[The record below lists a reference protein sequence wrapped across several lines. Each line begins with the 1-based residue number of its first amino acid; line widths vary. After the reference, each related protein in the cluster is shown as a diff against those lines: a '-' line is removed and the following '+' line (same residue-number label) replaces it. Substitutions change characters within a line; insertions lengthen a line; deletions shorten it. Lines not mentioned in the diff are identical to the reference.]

1 MAEVRETDDPA
12 PPPEPPKRARV
23 GLWTVLGTLII
34 FSLVVLTGL
43 SLTGRTLIAPDWVRA
58 EIETRINAGLPQGSV
73 RLGAVELA
81 VSPQGRAEVV
91 LRDIAVG
98 DPTGARLADLNA
110 VRTRLPLAG
119 LLQGDVTPTAIA
131 LRGAQITVRRDVEGQ
146 FTLSYGGGA
155 APAAR
160 DLAGIIDALEAT
172 LAAPS
177 LAEITEFGADDLT
190 ITLEDARTG
199 QLWQASNAALRLGR
213 NPDGLSITVVS
224 ELFNGTDTL
233 AELQFS
239 VRSFT
244 ETSAADLG
252 VQVRDVAAADI
263 AAQAP
268 ALTYLSLLD
277 AAVSGSIRTTL
288 DADGMLDTFAA
299 TLEIGQGALRPDADA
314 AAVPFDAGRAFLTYA
329 PAEQRIT
336 FSELS
341 FRSDTLAVS
350 AEGHALLG
358 EFDGP
363 WPASLTGQL
372 ALQDM
377 RLAPE
382 GVFDAP
388 VSVEDASADFRLR
401 LDPFGV
407 ELGRLTARV
416 GGGLLTATGRA
427 GVGGGGWDVAL
438 DAGIDRVDQAAVL
451 ANWPVTL
458 TPETRGWLKRNLSQG
473 TLSNVEG
480 AVRVADTAPPI
491 FGLSFDFEGAALR
504 YLPDMPILEG
514 AAGRASFHD
523 KRFVISVTDG
533 FTQTRQGRLDIGG
546 SVFTIPDSDATPSTI
561 ELDVAAKGA
570 AAAALD
576 LLSNPPIGILDD
588 LPFGPGDIAGG
599 IDATASLSLLSG
611 KDPTFEELG
620 LSATARL
627 SDVESAAVAPG
638 RVLASDVLDLTVDA
652 DGLVIDGEL
661 TIDGVPARA
670 TLRRS
675 LGPGTQTAAARIDGD
690 VTVTPETLGALS
702 VDLPDGTVS
711 GRTQATFEIELPQAG
726 PPRMRVASD
735 LVGLGLAIP
744 PAGWAKPDPVR
755 GAFEAI
761 VTLEEAPEITALSLS
776 APGLSAEN
784 IRLSLTEDRD
794 LASVTIPRLRLED
807 WLDASVTVTPRGPGQ
822 IPALRIDG
830 GRLDIRGLASQ
841 SGTGGAA
848 NGAGPVVLNPDRV
861 VISDG
866 ITLTDFSGQ
875 LRPGSGI
882 SGQFT
887 ARVNGGTAIQGGVI
901 PVNNGTAIRIQSGD
915 AGGAIR
921 DAGFLKNGAGGSL
934 DLILSPNGSPGSYD
948 GEMLMENVTVRDA
961 PALAALLD
969 GISIVGLLDDGGTGI
984 QFNTVDARFLLTPS
998 QLRLRRSAAVGAS
1011 MGISMDGI
1019 YDLASDRI
1027 DMQGVISPI
1036 YVLNGIGS
1044 IFTRRGEGLFGFNF
1058 RMTGD
1063 ARAPRIAI
1071 NPLSILTPGMFREIF
1086 RRPPPRIDGAAPSQ

>member
-1 MAEVRETDDPA
+1 MAAAHEPDDPVL
-12 PPPEPPKRARV
+12 PPEPPRRARV

-43 SLTGRTLIAPDWVRA
+43 SLTGRTLIAPDWIRA
-58 EIETRINAGLPQGSV
+58 EVESRVNAGLPQGSV
-73 RLGAVELA
+73 RLGGVELA
-81 VSPQGRAEVV
+81 VSREGRVEVV
-91 LRDIAVG
+91 LRNITVG
-98 DPTGARLADLNA
+98 DPTGAKLADLNA
-110 VRTRLPLAG
+110 VRTRLPLGG
-119 LLQGDVTPTAIA
+119 LARGEVAPTAIS
-131 LRGAQITVRRDVEGQ
+131 LRGAQITVRRDAAGQ
-146 FTLSYGGGA
+146 FTLSYGGGVA
-155 APAAR
+155 RTAR
-160 DLAGIIDALEAT
+160 DLSGIIDQLDAT
-172 LAAPS
+172 LSVPS
-177 LAEITEFGADDLT
+177 LAQISEIGADDLT

-213 NPDGLSITVVS
+213 ADDGLSITVVS

-244 ETSAADLG
+244 DTSAADLG
-252 VQVRDVAAADI
+252 VQVRDVAATDI

-268 ALTYLSLLD
+268 ALSYLSVLD

-288 DADGMLDTFAA
+288 DDEGMLNSFAA

-314 AAVPFDAGRAFLTYA
+314 PAVPFDAGRAFLTYA
-329 PAEQRIT
+329 PEDQRIT
-336 FSELS
+336 FSEVS
-341 FRSDTLAVS
+341 FRSDAIAVS

-358 EFDGP
+358 EFDGA

-372 ALQDM
+372 NINDIM
-377 RLAPE
+377 LAPE
-382 GVFDAP
+382 GMFDAP
-388 VSVEDASADFRLR
+388 VSVEDTSADFRLR

-407 ELGRLTARV
+407 ELGGLTARV
-416 GGGLLTATGRA
+416 GGGVLRATGQA

-438 DAGIDRVDQAAVL
+438 NAGIDEVDSAAVL
-451 ANWPVTL
+451 QNWPVAL
-458 TPETRGWLKRNLSQG
+458 TPETRGWLKRNLQKG
-473 TLSNVEG
+473 TLRNVEG
-480 AVRVADTAPPI
+480 AVRIADGAPPI
-491 FGLSFDFEGAALR
+491 FGVSYDFEGAALR
-504 YLPDMPILEG
+504 YLPDMPLLEG

-523 KRFVISVTDG
+523 KRFVIAVTDG
-533 FTQTRQGRLDIGG
+533 YTETSHGRLDVGG

-561 ELDVAAKGA
+561 ELDIEAAGPVS
-570 AAAALD
+570 AALD
-576 LLSNPPIGILDD
+576 LLERPPFD
-588 LPFGPGDIAGG
+588 LLEDVTFAPGDISGAME
-599 IDATASLSLLSG
+599 ASIGLSFLTG
-611 KDPTFEELG
+611 RDPNYDDLG
-620 LSATARL
+620 LRVSAQL
-627 SDVESAAVAPG
+627 SNVESDDIAQG
-638 RVLASDVLDLTVDA
+638 RLLTSERLDLRVDA
-652 DGLVIDGEL
+652 EGLRIDGPMAV
-661 TIDGVPARA
+661 DGVPAQA
-670 TLRRS
+670 TLRRP
-675 LGPGTQTAAARIDGD
+675 LGAGAETTPARIAGV
-690 VTVTPETLGALS
+690 VTISPETLSALS

-711 GRTQATFEIELPQAG
+711 GSTEATFEIDVPKEG
-726 PPRMRVASD
+726 PPLMRVASD

-761 VTLEEAPEITALSLS
+761 VTLGPQPDITSLS
-776 APGLSAEN
+776 IGAPGLSADD
-784 IRLSLTEDRD
+784 IRLELSADRE
-794 LASVTIPRLRLED
+794 LVAVRVPRLRLED
-807 WLDASVTVTPRGPGQ
+807 WLDAGVTVTPRGEGQ

-830 GRLDIRGLASQ
+830 GRLDIRGLASR
-841 SGTGGAA
+841 SGTGGPGGG
-848 NGAGPVVLNPDRV
+848 NGPVVLNPDRV

-875 LRPGSGI
+875 LRPGPGI

-887 ARVNGGTAIQGGVI
+887 ARINGGTPIQGGVI
-901 PVNNGTAIRIQSGD
+901 PVNAGTAIRIQSAD

-934 DLILSPNGSPGSYD
+934 DLILSPTGTPGHYD
-948 GEMLMENVTVRDA
+948 GEMLLEDVTVRDA

-969 GISIVGLLDDGGTGI
+969 GISIVGLLDDGGAGI
-984 QFNTVDARFLLTPS
+984 LFNTVDARFLLTPS

-1019 YDLASDRI
+1019 YDLGSDRI
-1027 DMQGVISPI
+1027 DMQGVISPV

-1044 IFTRRGEGLFGFNF
+1044 FLTRRGEGLFGFNF

-1086 RRPPPRIDGAAPSQ
+1086 RRPAPRIDGGTPSQ

>member
-1 MAEVRETDDPA
+1 MAEAPETDDPA

-58 EIETRINAGLPQGSV
+58 EIETRINSGLPQGSV
-73 RLGAVELA
+73 RLGGVELA
-81 VSPQGRAEVV
+81 VSPEGRAEVV
-91 LRDIAVG
+91 LRNITVG

-119 LLQGDVTPTAIA
+119 LLQGEVAPTAIA
-131 LRGAQITVRRDVEGQ
+131 LRGAQITIRRDAEGQ

-155 APAAR
+155 ALAAQ
-160 DLAGIIDALEAT
+160 DFPSIIDELEAT

-177 LAEITEFGADDLT
+177 LAQISEFGADDLT

-199 QLWQASNAALRLGR
+199 RLWQASNAALRLGR
-213 NPDGLSITVVS
+213 NDDGLSITVVS

-239 VRSFT
+239 VRSFS

-252 VQVRDVAAADI
+252 VQVRNVAATDI

-288 DADGMLDTFAA
+288 DADGMLDSFAA
-299 TLEIGQGALRPDADA
+299 TLEIGKGALRPDADA
-314 AAVPFDAGRAFLTYA
+314 AAVPFDAGRAFLTYN
-329 PAEQRIT
+329 PTDQRIT

-341 FRSDTLAVS
+341 FRSDTLAVA

-372 ALQDM
+372 SLQDM

-382 GVFDAP
+382 GMFDAP
-388 VSVEDASADFRLR
+388 VAVEDAAADFRLR
-401 LDPFGV
+401 LDPFAV
-407 ELGRLTARV
+407 ELGGLSARV
-416 GGGLLTATGRA
+416 GGGLLRATGRA
-427 GVGGGGWDVAL
+427 GVGGSGWDIAL

-458 TPETRGWLKRNLSQG
+458 TPETRGWLMRNLSSG
-473 TLSNVEG
+473 TLTNVQG
-480 AVRVADTAPPI
+480 AVRVANNAPPI
-491 FGLSFDFEGAALR
+491 FGVSFDFENSALR
-504 YLPDMPILEG
+504 YLPDMPRLEG

-523 KRFVISVTDG
+523 KRFVISVTEGHAD
-533 FTQTRQGRLDIGG
+533 TRYGRLDVGG

-561 ELDVAAKGA
+561 ELDISADGKV
-570 AAAALD
+570 AAALD
-576 LLSNPPIGILDD
+576 LLSNPPIGVLDT
-588 LPFGPGDIAGG
+588 LPFSAGDVTGE
-599 IDATASLSLLSG
+599 IDANARLSFLSG
-611 KDPTFEELG
+611 RDPTFEELA
-620 LSATARL
+620 LTATARL
-627 SDVESAAVAPG
+627 SNVESAAIAPR
-638 RVLASDVLDLTVDA
+638 RVLASETLDLAVTSE
-652 DGLVIDGEL
+652 GLTIDGAL

-670 TLRRS
+670 TLRRP
-675 LGPGTQTAAARIDGD
+675 LGPGTENATARVAGE
-690 VTVTPETLGALS
+690 VTVTPETLAALS
-702 VDLPDGTVS
+702 VDLPSGTVS
-711 GRTQATFEIELPQAG
+711 GSAQATFDIELPDEG
-726 PPRMRVASD
+726 TPLMRVASD

-761 VTLEEAPEITALSLS
+761 VSLEETPEITALSLS

-784 IRLSLTEDRD
+784 IRLNMTEDRE
-794 LASVTIPRLRLED
+794 LAAVTIPRLRLED
-807 WLDASVTVTPRGPGQ
+807 WLDAGVTVTPRGPGQ
-822 IPALRIDG
+822 IPALRIEG

-841 SGTGGAA
+841 SGTGGTA
-848 NGAGPVVLNPDRV
+848 NGTGPVVLNPDRV

-921 DAGFLKNGAGGSL
+921 DAGFLRNGAGGSL
-934 DLILSPNGSPGSYD
+934 DLILSPTGSPGSYD

-998 QLRLRRSAAVGAS
+998 QLRLRRS
-1011 MGISMDGI
+1011 
-1019 YDLASDRI
+1019 
-1027 DMQGVISPI
+1027 
-1036 YVLNGIGS
+1036 
-1044 IFTRRGEGLFGFNF
+1044 
-1058 RMTGD
+1058 
-1063 ARAPRIAI
+1063 
-1071 NPLSILTPGMFREIF
+1071 
-1086 RRPPPRIDGAAPSQ
+1086 